1 MFIQVADAAILLDEG
16 VKCDSTSLQINK
28 ALCCFN
34 SLGGRRRACFLYRRQ
49 QKSHHQHFYIFLC
62 EHEMQNTNIM
72 THVAI
77 SVRNNHNMILFFC
90 SPNAQ
95 DAAKSLSLMSGKLHL
110 TELLAFKSSKQRQR
124 AALQG
129 GLFMNNNH
137 WHVCIPNGQ

>member
-1 MFIQVADAAILLDEG
+1 
-16 VKCDSTSLQINK
+16 
-28 ALCCFN
+28 
-34 SLGGRRRACFLYRRQ
+34 
-49 QKSHHQHFYIFLC
+49 
-62 EHEMQNTNIM
+62 MQNTNIM

-95 DAAKSLSLMSGKLHL
+95 DAAKSQSLMSGKLHL

-137 WHVCIPNGQ
+137 